1 MGTAFDAPVHESLMT
16 ILSPH
21 TEVRRVSPIAG
32 LARTTALCA
41 IALLGGCESG
51 WDLRVTVSYDAA
63 AWMDGERELLV
74 ATKMRSSA
82 SGAAYFGKHQIWMTP
97 TAPPLRYDDGAAVGC
112 PAPMM
117 NVMAWLSERVPTAA
131 GQSPLMV
138 EPQPGDLF
146 AETGWVASPRCTSGY
161 DPLVLTLAL
170 APVR

>member
-1 MGTAFDAPVHESLMT
+1 MT
-16 ILSPH
+16 ILSPC
-21 TEVRRVSPIAG
+21 TVSRISPIVG
-32 LARTTALCA
+32 LARTIALGA

-51 WDLRVTVSYDAA
+51 WDLRVTVTYDAA
-63 AWMDGERELLV
+63 AWTDGGRELLV
-74 ATKMRSSA
+74 ATTMRSSA
-82 SGAAYFGKHQIWMTP
+82 SATAYFERHQIWMTP
-97 TAPPLRYDDGAAVGC
+97 TPPPLRYDDGAPVGC
-112 PAPMM
+112 PAAMM
-117 NVMAWLSERVPTAA
+117 NVVAWLSDRVPTAA